1 MNKQFQGSKKK
12 ARRKEFELRQ
22 HTKKFK
28 QAQRLVKDK
37 LLQSGDI
44 ELMALA
50 MGVKLK

>member
-12 ARRKEFELRQ
+12 ARQHDYEGRKRKRLLEV
-22 HTKKFK
+22 TKGKVHN
-28 QAQRLVKDK
+28 ALM
-37 LLQSGDI
+37 STGDL

>member
-12 ARRKEFELRQ
+12 ARQEGYEARKR
-22 HTKKFK
+22 K
-28 QAQRLVKDK
+28 RLLKATEEK
-37 LLQSGDI
+37 AHNALMSTGDL